1 MAEMT
6 LGRFGDLRL
15 EKGGPF
21 YCPGSLKAAGAGF
34 GSAVWAEIG
43 RAKSG

>member
-21 YCPGSLKAAGAGF
+21 YCLGSLRAVGAAF
-34 GSAVWAEIG
+34 VFVVWGG
-43 RAKSG
+43 RGQAKFA